1 MGLLQDKLAK
11 YTLPDEIKAKGIYP
25 YFREIEGKQ
34 GTEVSMGGH
43 NVLMKVGWISF
54 SSTR

>member
-25 YFREIEGKQ
+25 TSVKSK
-34 GTEVSMGGH
+34 VSR
-43 NVLMKVGWISF
+43 VLKLPWAD
-54 SSTR
+54 TTY